1 MSPPN
6 PLNRPPSGSRSLAR
20 NAPSIDAY
28 GDGGFRLAGVR
39 HEGSVLILRDEAAS
53 WPVTEMSGLT
63 LEALQPVFNVGAA
76 EVEFVLLGT
85 GTRNALPSREIRESL
100 RQAGIGLEFMD
111 TPTAARIY
119 NLLTSEGR
127 RLAAALIAV

>member
-1 MSPPN
+1 M
-6 PLNRPPSGSRSLAR
+6 
-20 NAPSIDAY
+20 
-28 GDGGFRLAGVR
+28 
-39 HEGSVLILRDEAAS
+39 
-53 WPVTEMSGLT
+53 
-63 LEALQPVFNVGAA
+63 
-76 EVEFVLLGT
+76 LLGT
-85 GTRNALPSREIRESL
+85 GTRNALPSREVREGL